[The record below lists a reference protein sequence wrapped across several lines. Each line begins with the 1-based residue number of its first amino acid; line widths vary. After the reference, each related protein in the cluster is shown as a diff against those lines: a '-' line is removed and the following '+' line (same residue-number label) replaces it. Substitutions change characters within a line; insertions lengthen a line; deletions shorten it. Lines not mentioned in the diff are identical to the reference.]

1 MAKVLTE
8 LERLEELRAL
18 DKRCTKK
25 DGALG
30 PGSGCIRTGP
40 HTGRHT
46 IREDAARLYQTGD
59 VPPASDR
66 RGASKRGSLGHEMT
80 DLAELATR
88 IEAEASGLIAD
99 CRLAIDSIRQTAA
112 GVNVRNRTL
121 LKSLVKSRREVQA
134 LIQHQAGQDP
144 DDDPDD

>member
-1 MAKVLTE
+1 
-8 LERLEELRAL
+8 
-18 DKRCTKK
+18 
-25 DGALG
+25 
-30 PGSGCIRTGP
+30 
-40 HTGRHT
+40 
-46 IREDAARLYQTGD
+46 LYQTGD